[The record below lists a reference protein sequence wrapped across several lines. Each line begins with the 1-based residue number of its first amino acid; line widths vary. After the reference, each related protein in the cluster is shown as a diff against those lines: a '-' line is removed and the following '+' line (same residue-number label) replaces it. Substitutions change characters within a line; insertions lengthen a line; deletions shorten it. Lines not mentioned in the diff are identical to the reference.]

1 MISLRQCLRSL
12 TSTSKLKAKCPQV
25 QGSNEAE
32 MTEAGGGDLEG
43 PGFSPPPE
51 KCQEAMEPS
60 GAKASNF
67 SNESG
72 GFSETTYFKMLAY
85 IKKHSWFTKMLFSD
99 LHAPTCL
106 WRRLQGWWRA
116 SWVVCSRGNF
126 LMPAWSTLPQPF
138 HRLCKP

>member
-32 MTEAGGGDLEG
+32 MTEAEGGDLEG

-72 GFSETTYFKMLAY
+72 GFSETAYFKMLAY
-85 IKKHSWFTKMLFSD
+85 IKKT
-99 LHAPTCL
+99 
-106 WRRLQGWWRA
+106 
-116 SWVVCSRGNF
+116 F
-126 LMPAWSTLPQPF
+126 LV
-138 HRLCKP
+138 H